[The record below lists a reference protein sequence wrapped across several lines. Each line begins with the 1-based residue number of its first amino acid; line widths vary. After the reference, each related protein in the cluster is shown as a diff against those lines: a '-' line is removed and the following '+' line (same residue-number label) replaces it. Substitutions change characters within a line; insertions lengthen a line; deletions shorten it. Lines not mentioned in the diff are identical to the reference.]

1 MHRGLALLLV
11 LITFVVVA
19 GSISWFNPLG
29 EAPDESAHMHLIRF
43 IGERGHLPSS
53 YAEREWA
60 GYKSDSPMLYH
71 MMLGMALR
79 WVDYSVLPR
88 LKESSMDPR
97 RLLITDGLSPF
108 AVIHTEDEVFPFQG
122 IVLAWHVARLAS
134 VLFSAATIVV
144 AYLAAR
150 IAWPGEEIT
159 ATGVALLVAVGA
171 QFTFIAGAVND
182 DNLIGLLS
190 ALFTWCLVLA
200 WRHPIRVKPY
210 LLAGICLGLALTTK
224 YSVALFPLLVVAL
237 LAFAVRS
244 RRLSIRTALGRLA
257 VFVIAFGVAAAWW
270 FIFVAWHFNE
280 VRQLGLLVGL
290 VKPFMGGSRADA
302 SLRQVASFLT
312 SGALP
317 APVEAVR
324 PSGNWFEWLLQMFVS
339 FWLPG
344 DPLDRPVGIALCVGV
359 ACLSVLALA
368 GLLRKSAGYNSDRVS
383 RPDCA
388 QVEATYPYALLAL
401 QIFLLLPFPAL
412 RFWLTGNVNET
423 AQGRHILFPAVVPV
437 GLLLAAGLAA
447 WFAPPRR
454 LQALFGTASA
464 LLCINLINFYGLIL
478 PTFPEPLPV
487 RTTAEAAQQVTNPV
501 HLSLGDAVEL
511 LGYEVRAPN
520 AFGAL
525 PVTLLWRSTGN
536 SSEDLLTDL
545 FLVGEDGA
553 IYARWL
559 GHAAGGRYPTRAWQ
573 PGDVVRDDIWLVL
586 AGLHAGSYR
595 LCLRLLPAT
604 IASAHPGPTPGADP
618 CLTTLSLPDIPAAMG
633 KYAWEL
639 PDGRSGRFDI
649 WRSGRVDDTL
659 PVFRYRATIQISL
672 AGQVAHGEP
681 YEVTLVGPDGLAQA
695 AVLQTGN
702 LYTFLVGARWSAGLY
717 RVQLRYGEHTF
728 VSEPVLE
735 VRLRQRNF
743 AVPPMQHVVNAR
755 FGGEITLLGYDLP
768 ERNVQPGEALPIT
781 LYWRAER
788 DVQRHYIVFN
798 HLLGADLR
806 RWGGRDRVPRDYYST
821 ALWTAGEVVQ
831 DAYQLPVDAAAP
843 PGVYRLD
850 VGLYQVLG
858 GQIWPLHLVDAEGNR
873 LEASSVTLTTLKVG
887 GAPPG
892 VTVSTPAP
900 EHPRADHLGGLVTLI
915 GYDLSVRARALKL
928 VFYWRCDA
936 PLPGDYT
943 TFVHLVSTTAAGQPE
958 AARIV
963 AQMDRPPAEGAYPTS
978 LWDVG
983 ETIRDEVIVPL
994 PPHLAPGDYS
1004 ILVGLYD
1011 VATGQRLALIGTS
1024 GPAPLHDAIYL
1035 ATLHLPSGATDG
1047 VNE

>member
-1 MHRGLALLLV
+1 MHRGLALLFVLV
-11 LITFVVVA
+11 TFVVVA

-29 EAPDESAHMHLIRF
+29 EAPDEAAHMHLIRF

-71 MMLGMALR
+71 MVLGMALR
-79 WVDYSVLPR
+79 WVDYSALPR
-88 LKESSMDPR
+88 LKENSMDPR

-108 AVIHTEDEVFPFQG
+108 AVIHTEDEAFPFQG
-122 IVLAWHVARLAS
+122 IVLAWHLARLAS
-134 VLFSAATIVV
+134 LLFSAATVVV

-150 IAWPGEEIT
+150 AAWPGEETT
-159 ATGVALLVAVGA
+159 AIGVALLVAVGA

-182 DNLIGLLS
+182 DNLLGLLS

-200 WRHPIRVKPY
+200 WQHPMHVKPY
-210 LLAGICLGLALTTK
+210 LLAGICLGLAVTTK

-237 LAFAVRS
+237 LTFAVR
-244 RRLSIRTALGRLA
+244 RGRLSMRTALGRWA

-270 FIFVAWHFNE
+270 FIFVVWHFNE
-280 VRQLGLLVGL
+280 VRRLGWLVGL

-302 SLRQVASFLT
+302 SLQQVASFLT
-312 SGALP
+312 GGALP
-317 APVEAVR
+317 APMEAVR
-324 PSGNWFEWLLQMFVS
+324 PSVNWFEWLLQMFVS

-359 ACLSVLALA
+359 ACLSVLVLT

-383 RPDCA
+383 RAECA
-388 QVEATYPYALLAL
+388 QAKAAYPHALLVL

-412 RFWLTGNVNET
+412 RFLLTGNVNET
-423 AQGRHILFPAVVPV
+423 AQGRHILFPAAVSV
-437 GLLLAAGLAA
+437 GLLLSAGLAA

-454 LQALFGTASA
+454 LQVLFGTAGA
-464 LLCINLINFYGLIL
+464 LLGINLINFYGLIL

-487 RTTAEAAQQVTNPV
+487 RTTAEAAQQVANPI
-501 HLSLGDAVEL
+501 HLPFGDAVEL
-511 LGYEVRAPN
+511 LGYEMRAPN

-525 PVTLLWRSTGN
+525 PVTLIWRSTGN
-536 SSEDLLTDL
+536 SSEDFLTDL

-553 IYARWL
+553 IHARWL

-586 AGLHAGSYR
+586 AGLHAGSYH

-604 IASAHPGPTPGADP
+604 TASAHPELTSGADH
-618 CLTTLSLPDIPAAMG
+618 CLTTLSLPDIPAAIG
-633 KYAWEL
+633 KHVWEL

-659 PVFRYRATIQISL
+659 PVFRYRAIIQISL
-672 AGQVAHGEP
+672 AGQAPKGEP
-681 YEVTLVGPDGLAQA
+681 YEVTLVGPDGLAQSPL
-695 AVLQTGN
+695 LQTGN
-702 LYTFLVGARWSAGLY
+702 IYTFLVGARWTAGLY
-717 RVQLRYGEHTF
+717 RVQLRHGKQTF

-755 FGGEITLLGYDLP
+755 FGGEITLLGYDLS
-768 ERNVQPGEALPIT
+768 ERSVQPGGALPIT

-788 DVQRHYIVFN
+788 DVQRHYVVFN

-806 RWGGRDRVPRDYYST
+806 QWGGRDRTPRDYYST

-831 DAYQLPVDAAAP
+831 DTYQLPVDAAAP

-850 VGLYQVLG
+850 VGLYQALG
-858 GQIWPLHLVDAEGNR
+858 GQVFPLYLVDAEGNR
-873 LEASSVTLTTLKVG
+873 LEASSVTLTTIKVG

-892 VTVSTPAP
+892 ATVRTPAP
-900 EHPRADHLGGLVTLI
+900 EHPRADHLGRLVTLI
-915 GYDLSVRARALKL
+915 GYDLSVQSRALKL

-936 PLPGDYT
+936 QPPSDYT
-943 TFVHLVSTTAAGQPE
+943 TFVHLVNTTATGQPD

-963 AQMDRPPAEGAYPTS
+963 AQMDCPPTGGAYPTS

-983 ETIRDEVIVPL
+983 EIIRDEIIVPL

-1011 VATGQRLALIGTS
+1011 VATGQRLALTGAS
-1024 GPAPLHDAIYL
+1024 KPASLRDAIHL
-1035 ATLHLPSGATDG
+1035 ATLHLPSGATDE